1 MTVAIKRLY
10 STANTIEPLSH
21 NNHSTKQIKESM
33 FIVAYFPTKRKEDF
47 TMKKIKNMNFQE
59 AKEAFSKWE
68 AKHSRLDGFDM
79 SGLSFTQCGEI
90 ARGADR
96 EAIATMLYDL
106 FNYGFMA
113 GYKQSE
119 AERKAKIDKRVK
131 DDMHRRLLELVY
143 YLPFGYKAEY
153 FYCMMSYLL
162 PEDCFY
168 LMPNRI
174 TKPMLE
180 IRTEREDRKAK
191 EAETEPEQTEDEKKA
206 GEYRCNIARMIYDI
220 ESLDTIESIYS
231 FIVGMLS
238 AKKGGVADE

>member
-1 MTVAIKRLY
+1 
-10 STANTIEPLSH
+10 
-21 NNHSTKQIKESM
+21 
-33 FIVAYFPTKRKEDF
+33 
-47 TMKKIKNMNFQE
+47 MKKIENMNFKE

-68 AKHSRLDGFDM
+68 AKHPRLDGFDM
-79 SGLSFTQCGEI
+79 GGLVLTQCGEI
-90 ARGADR
+90 AKGTDR
-96 EAIATMLYDL
+96 EATATMLYDL
-106 FNYGFMA
+106 FNFGFMA

-119 AERKAKIDKRVK
+119 AEQKAKVNKRVK

-168 LMPNRI
+168 LMPNRV

-180 IRTEREDRKAK
+180 IRAEREDRKSK
-191 EAETEPEQTEDEKKA
+191 EAEPEPEQTAEEKQA
-206 GEYRCNIARMIYDI
+206 REYRCNIARMVYDI

-231 FIVGMLS
+231 FIMGMLS
-238 AKKGGVADE
+238 VKKGGVADE

>member
-1 MTVAIKRLY
+1 
-10 STANTIEPLSH
+10 
-21 NNHSTKQIKESM
+21 
-33 FIVAYFPTKRKEDF
+33 
-47 TMKKIKNMNFQE
+47 MKKIENMNFKE

-68 AKHSRLDGFDM
+68 AKHPRLDGFDM

-90 ARGADR
+90 ARGVDR

-119 AERKAKIDKRVK
+119 AELKAKIDKRVK

-143 YLPFGYKAEY
+143 YLPLGYKAEY

-180 IRTEREDRKAK
+180 IRAEREDRKAK
-191 EAETEPEQTEDEKKA
+191 ETEPKPEQTAEEKKA
-206 GEYRCNIARMIYDI
+206 GEYRCNITRIIHDI
-220 ESLDTIESIYS
+220 ENVNILMKIYTA
-231 FIVGMLS
+231 
-238 AKKGGVADE
+238 AKTHLEILQEKGGVADE

>member
-1 MTVAIKRLY
+1 
-10 STANTIEPLSH
+10 
-21 NNHSTKQIKESM
+21 
-33 FIVAYFPTKRKEDF
+33 
-47 TMKKIKNMNFQE
+47 MKKIKNLTAAE
-59 AKEAFSKWE
+59 AKEAFTKWE
-68 AKHSRLDGFDM
+68 AKHPRLDGFDM
-79 SGLSFTQCGEI
+79 GGLVLTQCGEI

-119 AERKAKIDKRVK
+119 AELKAKVNKRVK

-143 YLPFGYKAEY
+143 YLPFGYRAEY

-180 IRTEREDRKAK
+180 IRAEREDRKAK
-191 EAETEPEQTEDEKKA
+191 EAEPEPEQTTEEKQV
-206 GEYRCNIARMIYDI
+206 GEYRCNIARMVYDI
-220 ESLDTIESIYS
+220 ENVDILMKIYTVAKTHLEILQEKES
-231 FIVGMLS
+231 
-238 AKKGGVADE
+238 VADE

>member
-1 MTVAIKRLY
+1 
-10 STANTIEPLSH
+10 
-21 NNHSTKQIKESM
+21 
-33 FIVAYFPTKRKEDF
+33 
-47 TMKKIKNMNFQE
+47 MKKIENMNFQE
-59 AKEAFSKWE
+59 AKEACFKWE
-68 AKHSRLDGFDM
+68 AKHPRLDGFDM
-79 SGLSFTQCGEI
+79 GGLVLTQCEEI
-90 ARGADR
+90 TRGTDR
-96 EAIATMLYDL
+96 EATATMLYDL

-119 AERKAKIDKRVK
+119 AELKAKIDKRVK

-168 LMPNRI
+168 LMPKRI

-180 IRTEREDRKAK
+180 IRAEREDRKSK
-191 EAETEPEQTEDEKKA
+191 EAEPEPEQTAEEKQA

-231 FIVGMLS
+231 FIIGLLS
-238 AKKGGVADE
+238 VKKGGAADE